1 MPDLVVAVL
10 AFVLM
15 EGVTYLAHRFV
26 MHGVGVGLHQS
37 HHESRP
43 GGFEANDAY
52 PVIFAAI
59 TIMAMALGA
68 SLPSLHLFLVV
79 GVGVT
84 AYGAAYLF
92 VHDIYIHSRLGRL
105 PRIGA
110 IERLKRAHAI
120 HHLYGGEPY
129 GMLCPVVPAE
139 LRLRAM
145 QASYDPFANR
155 IGSQAVR

>member
-1 MPDLVVAVL
+1 MSDIAIVVV

-26 MHGVGVGLHQS
+26 MHGAGIVLHQS
-37 HHESRP
+37 HHESRQ
-43 GGFEANDAY
+43 GGFEANDLY
-52 PVIFAAI
+52 PVIFASI

-68 SLPSLHLFLVV
+68 SLPSLHLFLIV
-79 GVGVT
+79 GIGVT

-105 PRIGA
+105 PRIGVV
-110 IERLKRAHAI
+110 ERLKRAHAI

-129 GMLCPVVPAE
+129 GMLFPVVPAE
-139 LRLRAM
+139 LRARAA
-145 QASYDPFANR
+145 QASYDPFDNR
-155 IGSQAVR
+155 VDAQPQR